1 MEQFLVENKNNRVCS
16 AGMKDPLLGSS
27 TLSKHKNQGT
37 TKARHS
43 REDQAPGDTKR
54 RKNQVWSSSA
64 DEDRS
69 SEDELRLTSSTTSQ
83 TRRSVKGSQGLES
96 DSKELSSKEKLQ
108 TSKGTDG
115 AKTKSAVA
123 KKAQRTGK
131 VTRRNSDGDEGK
143 KFVPKI
149 SYSMDKARS
158 KDSKRPVKS
167 GGMVASRKETRIKRN
182 DIEEIGTSEDELD
195 MTTPKASRS
204 SNVLLSGPRPFPMDL
219 GATLQSSGGSLR
231 SVTSPLPST
240 ATSYSVGLSTKSS
253 SKLGPSTSDGEG
265 ASYTQIVNKHNIDP
279 SLLCPFCDQR
289 LPEYPS
295 AMLRR
300 MLKQLERTAKP
311 EPRIGNSLGLSASL
325 EVFAPFCLR
334 HEAEAKEFPKGRKNG
349 WPTTLDPRALAKRTR
364 KLKSH
369 LQAIIDEP
377 DKGSF
382 LRPLQKAAKDHGKGA
397 VNGAKANWYNFENAT
412 AGYYGEQGFAI
423 ISQVLFDLFPD
434 ISPEKTQPL
443 DISNY
448 FSVVLVPETAVLLIQ
463 QDLQE
468 KEPALDKGPLRSQ
481 ALQVLRS
488 SRKYGEAMFPVLD
501 NEEDTIGD
509 DLARERAQKM
519 RKLREDEAVSEA
531 AGSSQVSLVTSV
543 EELSSSDDINATPVK
558 SRKRGL
564 GDSPSRGASGN
575 VRPVL
580 PEPPRPTKRKI
591 NLQQKQDFFMG
602 LPDSHP
608 LEKKDPYNWLLS
620 D

>member
-1 MEQFLVENKNNRVCS
+1 
-16 AGMKDPLLGSS
+16 
-27 TLSKHKNQGT
+27 
-37 TKARHS
+37 
-43 REDQAPGDTKR
+43 
-54 RKNQVWSSSA
+54 
-64 DEDRS
+64 
-69 SEDELRLTSSTTSQ
+69 
-83 TRRSVKGSQGLES
+83 
-96 DSKELSSKEKLQ
+96 
-108 TSKGTDG
+108 
-115 AKTKSAVA
+115 
-123 KKAQRTGK
+123 
-131 VTRRNSDGDEGK
+131 
-143 KFVPKI
+143 
-149 SYSMDKARS
+149 
-158 KDSKRPVKS
+158 
-167 GGMVASRKETRIKRN
+167 
-182 DIEEIGTSEDELD
+182 
-195 MTTPKASRS
+195 
-204 SNVLLSGPRPFPMDL
+204 
-219 GATLQSSGGSLR
+219 
-231 SVTSPLPST
+231 
-240 ATSYSVGLSTKSS
+240 
-253 SKLGPSTSDGEG
+253 
-265 ASYTQIVNKHNIDP
+265 
-279 SLLCPFCDQR
+279 
-289 LPEYPS
+289 
-295 AMLRR
+295 
-300 MLKQLERTAKP
+300 
-311 EPRIGNSLGLSASL
+311 
-325 EVFAPFCLR
+325 
-334 HEAEAKEFPKGRKNG
+334 
-349 WPTTLDPRALAKRTR
+349 
-364 KLKSH
+364 
-369 LQAIIDEP
+369 
-377 DKGSF
+377 
-382 LRPLQKAAKDHGKGA
+382 KAAKDHGKGA

-488 SRKYGEAMFPVLD
+488 SRKYGEAMFPVFD
-501 NEEDTIGD
+501 NEEDTVGD

-531 AGSSQVSLVTSV
+531 AGSSQVSLVASV